1 MSLVLRGVQVVEG
14 GSFMQTKPYLQYL
27 YRAVALGC
35 MLYALTL
42 ITDTAHASALS
53 IAATE
58 LACHLSQL
66 DNSH

>member
-1 MSLVLRGVQVVEG
+1 
-14 GSFMQTKPYLQYL
+14 MQTKPYLQYL

-42 ITDTAHASALS
+42 IADTARASDLPT
-53 IAATE
+53 AATE
-58 LACHLSQL
+58 LACHQSQL